1 MCIRD
6 SDWALKAN
14 FKVNKHEILN
24 GKWFDI
30 DNLPKDITKDSLDHI
45 NELLY

>member
-1 MCIRD
+1 MFLVN
-6 SDWALKAN
+6 DWALKAN